1 MFNRKRH
8 KKKGIHHIQTNRFIE
23 NVNTKNAF
31 KCVSSWTTIQQIV
44 KKKCYFL
51 LYLSSSTV
59 KSFVSQGFILFK
71 RMKWMHDM
79 KWERNEIFLFFNLIF
94 SSFVSLFTSF
104 TNLFIL
110 SYEKTPIVIL
120 FWFYN
125 FGNNLIFIAPLWFI
139 LDIEYLFSFL
149 SSKSSQTNAIFDR
162 LFNPHTTKID
172 SIKIKNYFTHR
183 F

>member
-8 KKKGIHHIQTNRFIE
+8 KKKGIHHIQTNRFIQ
-23 NVNTKNAF
+23 NVNIKNAF

-44 KKKCYFL
+44 KKKCYLL

-71 RMKWMHDM
+71 RMNAWYEVRK
-79 KWERNEIFLFFNLIF
+79 KTKFPILFIF
-94 SSFVSLFTSF
+94 SSFFSLFTSF

-149 SSKSSQTNAIFDR
+149 SSKPSQTNAI
-162 LFNPHTTKID
+162 LWQTIYSTYYENWQ
-172 SIKIKNYFTHR
+172 Y
-183 F
+183 

>member
-1 MFNRKRH
+1 M
-8 KKKGIHHIQTNRFIE
+8 
-23 NVNTKNAF
+23 
-31 KCVSSWTTIQQIV
+31 
-44 KKKCYFL
+44 
-51 LYLSSSTV
+51 
-59 KSFVSQGFILFK
+59 
-71 RMKWMHDM
+71 
-79 KWERNEIFLFFNLIF
+79 
-94 SSFVSLFTSF
+94 
-104 TNLFIL
+104 FIL